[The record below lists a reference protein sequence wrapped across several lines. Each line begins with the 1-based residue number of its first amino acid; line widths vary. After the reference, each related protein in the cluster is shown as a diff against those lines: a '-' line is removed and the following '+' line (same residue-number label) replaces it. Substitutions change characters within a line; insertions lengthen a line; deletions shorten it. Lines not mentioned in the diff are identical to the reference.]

1 MSFFIKYYPKVI
13 LHEEHYY
20 YLYSFLIMENKYT
33 SIYLANTYFKTY
45 FLRPPQLSTAGGEEI
60 TKICIVLWGIWFWRK
75 KRVWEDKS
83 VSTAIAM
90 GHSFSHVEE

>member
-1 MSFFIKYYPKVI
+1 MYYDMRSVDDAPEWLLDK
-13 LHEEHYY
+13 
-20 YLYSFLIMENKYT
+20 
-33 SIYLANTYFKTY
+33 
-45 FLRPPQLSTAGGEEI
+45 LSTAGGDEI